1 MILPE
6 RAIEAVTPQRNN
18 KTFALAILKQK
29 NAHSLNFGQSFYVK
43 GGEGRDNFVN
53 LKNELRKKTTTAIFT
68 ECFTSQKIYL
78 CEHHNTKRFNDFY

>member
-6 RAIEAVTPQRNN
+6 KAIEAVTPQRNN

-53 LKNELRKKTTTAIFT
+53 LKNELRNKVLNNGNFHGV
-68 ECFTSQKIYL
+68 FL
-78 CEHHNTKRFNDFY
+78 FYKSKNLSL